1 MKDFKTF
8 IELFVVELLNELT
21 AVISA
26 YVLFMEITGTSKYF
40 DKVQLNNRL
49 YSEDR

>member
-8 IELFVVELLNELT
+8 IELFVVEQLNELT

-26 YVLFMEITGTSKYF
+26 YVLFMAITGTTKYF
-40 DKVQLNNRL
+40 DKIQLKNR

>member
-21 AVISA
+21 AVIPA
-26 YVLFMEITGTSKYF
+26 YVLFMACTNLADFGQTQSCK
-40 DKVQLNNRL
+40 
-49 YSEDR
+49 